1 MYVLGV
7 DVGKTCGLALVDT
20 LPFERDRWGQLHVI
34 SHVKWHARY
43 QWVTFQPEKWI
54 KNFQESI
61 SLSVDS
67 SVVRDEV
74 ELIIAEMPAL
84 NFGYRF
90 QSVYLAAQAALQG
103 MSEKYQIPLK
113 YVTPGVWK
121 NSWIKTI
128 KLPRD
133 WGIHARDA
141 VHIAFWAVT
150 QPDLVGATDKPADVI
165 GDSIIVLNKPKENAQ

>member
-20 LPFERDRWGQLHVI
+20 EPFVRDRWGQLHVT
-34 SHVKWHARY
+34 SHVKWYARY
-43 QWVTFQPEKWI
+43 PWFTFQPEKHI
-54 KNFQESI
+54 KAFQEYIYGNTDGLIRSETI
-61 SLSVDS
+61 
-67 SVVRDEV
+67 
-74 ELIIAEMPAL
+74 LIIAEMPAL

-103 MSEKYQIPLK
+103 MSDRYQIPLK

-121 NSWIKTI
+121 NSWVKTI

-141 VHIAFWAVT
+141 AHIAFWAVT
-150 QPDLVGATDKPADVI
+150 QPDLIGATDKPADVI
-165 GDSIIVLNKPKENAQ
+165 GDSIIVLNKPKDDVK